1 MNMLLAIHG
10 GAGDRKPT
18 KRHLNTLSCA
28 LEIGYEKL
36 IEGAKALDAVVAA
49 IAVLEDSGI
58 FNAGAGGTLQ
68 MDGARR
74 LDASLMDGR
83 DLNAGSVIGIEG
95 IRNPIKAARL
105 VMDLPHVMLTNLG
118 AHKIALAHHLEP
130 LETPSAEIMA
140 KLQKIRRTDTE
151 TGKLYKRYFST
162 VGAVARD
169 SERNVAAGAS
179 TGGVAAM
186 LPGRVGDTPIIGA
199 GVYADTRLGAI
210 SCTGTGEHIIRIS
223 LAKEICMNIRNMPSR
238 AAARLS
244 LKNIVS
250 IGGNAGI
257 ILLTG
262 KGSAVIMHTTP
273 YMASGYVTKSG
284 SFVWEGVNN
293 RYPNIL

>member
-1 MNMLLAIHG
+1 MNMLLAVHC

-18 KRHLNTLSCA
+18 KKHLKTLGCA
-28 LEIGYEKL
+28 LKIGYKKL

-49 IAVLEDSGI
+49 IAILEDSGI

-74 LDASLMDGR
+74 LDASLMDGS
-83 DLNAGSVIGIEG
+83 DLNAGSVIGLEG
-95 IRNPIKAARL
+95 MRNPIKAARL

-130 LETPSAEIMA
+130 LETPSAKIMA
-140 KLQKIRRTDTE
+140 KLEKIRRTDTE
-151 TGKLYKRYFST
+151 TGELYKRYFST

-179 TGGVAAM
+179 TGGIVAM

-199 GVYADTRLGAI
+199 GVYADTRFGAV
-210 SCTGTGEHIIRIS
+210 SCTGTGEHIIRMC
-223 LAKEICMNIRNMPSR
+223 LAKEICMNIRNMPPR
-238 AAARLS
+238 AAARHS

-257 ILLTG
+257 ILLTEDG
-262 KGSAVIMHTTP
+262 GAVIMHTTP
-273 YMASGYVTKSG
+273 YMASGYVTKRG
-284 SFVWEGVNN
+284 CFVWEGMHSDK
-293 RYPNIL
+293 

>member
-10 GAGDRKPT
+10 GAGDRRPT
-18 KRHLNTLSCA
+18 KKHLKTLSCA

-58 FNAGAGGTLQ
+58 FNAGAGGALQ

-118 AHKIALAHHLEP
+118 AHKIASAHHLEP
-130 LETPSAEIMA
+130 LETPSAAIMA
-140 KLQKIRRTDTE
+140 KLQKVRKTDTE
-151 TGKLYKRYFST
+151 TAKLYKRYFST

-179 TGGVAAM
+179 TGGVVAM

-210 SCTGTGEHIIRIS
+210 SCTGSGEHIIRIS

-257 ILLTG
+257 ILITG
-262 KGSAVIMHTTP
+262 SGGAVIMHTTP
-273 YMASGYVTKSG
+273 YMASGYITKRG
-284 SFVWEGVNN
+284 SFVGEGVHSGK
-293 RYPNIL
+293 

>member
-1 MNMLLAIHG
+1 MNMLLAVHC

-18 KRHLNTLSCA
+18 KKHLKTLGRA
-28 LEIGYEKL
+28 LEIGYKKL

-74 LDASLMDGR
+74 LDASLMDGS
-83 DLNAGSVIGIEG
+83 DLNAGSVIGLEG

-130 LETPSAEIMA
+130 LETPSGKIMA
-140 KLQKIRRTDTE
+140 KLEKIRRTDTE
-151 TGKLYKRYFST
+151 TGELYKRYFST

-179 TGGVAAM
+179 TGGVVAM

-199 GVYADTRLGAI
+199 GVYADTRFGAI
-210 SCTGTGEHIIRIS
+210 SCTGTGEHIIRMS
-223 LAKEICMNIRNMPSR
+223 LAKEICMNIRNMPPR

-257 ILLTG
+257 ILLTEDG
-262 KGSAVIMHTTP
+262 GAVIMHTTP
-273 YMASGYVTKSG
+273 YMASGYVTKRG
-284 SFVWEGVNN
+284 CFDWEGMHSDK
-293 RYPNIL
+293 